1 MKRKF
6 HAWFL
11 GGRGRV
17 NRPRLPGA
25 KMSTPNN
32 MAFMRARFCWLLLM
46 VTSGCAAIGA
56 RERDGAG
63 HSFAGVRDDWH
74 YLVHPSEADVPAL
87 QPLNIIDV
95 PFSCV
100 VDFVCW
106 PYDSATTK

>member
-1 MKRKF
+1 MS
-6 HAWFL
+6 ASTQVTCIC
-11 GGRGRV
+11 V
-17 NRPRLPGA
+17 N
-25 KMSTPNN
+25 
-32 MAFMRARFCWLLLM
+32 FCWLALL

-63 HSFAGVRDDWH
+63 RSFAGTRDDWH

-87 QPLNIIDV
+87 QPLNIIDM

-106 PYDSATTK
+106 PYDSAVSE